1 MTHPLPS
8 DGIAH
13 PRSAAQAMTVDEIM
27 ARLRSEVVGRGG
39 ILPEAAVHP
48 GHAVALPQTIALARW
63 QPAAP
68 RIPVKQAYELSEL
81 LSFSDKDF
89 IDNAYRA
96 VLRRTPDAAGLGHH
110 LTRLRNGQSSK
121 VEVLAALRWS
131 PEGEKEGVHVDG
143 LLAPYLLQKWRRK
156 PVVGPVLGWLQSM
169 ARLSRL
175 SDRQVVLDS
184 AQAREAQELGR
195 IVNLQAEQLEQRIA
209 RMEGVA
215 STNEGLSESLAGRL
229 DSVAA
234 MLGQEIGLLSQQVAR
249 LERQLSASVE
259 RIDSLRID
267 QASNVAALSTVRDE
281 SRQFAE
287 QVGVVSSRLDGM
299 EHVRQQAERFSGQVD
314 AVNARLDEL
323 SGMRVESRQFAEQ
336 VGVVSSRL
344 DGMEHVRQQAERF
357 SDQVDAV
364 NARLDEVSG
373 MRAES
378 RQFAEQVGVVS
389 SRLDGME
396 HVRLQAEKYASQ
408 VEELSARLDLAAD
421 LGYRIDTIG
430 ARLDG
435 MPDVVPVVR
444 LVSERVD
451 LLSGRDATLSAQV
464 EQLASQ
470 LKPLLELDSQAQAK
484 SSEMDALLVAFED
497 AFRGGRQAARAR
509 AEPYLELIRE
519 SGAGSTKAP
528 ILDLASGRGEWLEL
542 LKEGQ
547 LIAQGVDSNR
557 VFAEACRGKG
567 LQVAHDDAAAW
578 LSAFADGSAGAVTAM
593 RLAEYLP
600 LEKLVQILDEGLRVL
615 RPGGLIML
623 HGFNPEGI
631 VLATGPVRHQQP
643 LPAEVM
649 RWLLEARGFYG
660 ARIARP
666 VNVPRD
672 ASVANVAVPRRL
684 SLSSTAVVPFESAQ
698 ATHECAVIA
707 RKLT

>member
-1 MTHPLPS
+1 
-8 DGIAH
+8 
-13 PRSAAQAMTVDEIM
+13 MTVDEIM

-314 AVNARLDEL
+314 AVNARLDE
-323 SGMRVESRQFAEQ
+323 
-336 VGVVSSRL
+336 
-344 DGMEHVRQQAERF
+344 
-357 SDQVDAV
+357 
-364 NARLDEVSG
+364 VSG

-631 VLATGPVRHQQP
+631 VLATGPVRHHQP

-666 VNVPRD
+666 VNAPRD

>member
-8 DGIAH
+8 DGIAY
-13 PRSAAQAMTVDEIM
+13 PRSAVQAMTVDEIM

-39 ILPEAAVHP
+39 TLPEAAVHP
-48 GHAVALPQTIALARW
+48 GHGGTLPQTIALARW

-89 IDNAYRA
+89 IENAYRA

-143 LLAPYLLQKWRRK
+143 LLAPFLLQKWRRR
-156 PVVGPVLGWLQSM
+156 PMVGPVLGWLQSM

-209 RMEGVA
+209 RMEGIA
-215 STNEGLSESLAGRL
+215 STNEGLSGSLAGRL
-229 DSVAA
+229 DSLAA
-234 MLGQEIGLLSQQVAR
+234 MLGQEIGQLSQQVAR
-249 LERQLSASVE
+249 LERQLLASVE

-267 QASNVAALSTVRDE
+267 HASNVAALSMVRDE
-281 SRQFAE
+281 SRQFAGQME
-287 QVGVVSSRLDGM
+287 MVSSRLDGM
-299 EHVRQQAERFSGQVD
+299 EHVRQQAERLPGQVD
-314 AVNARLDEL
+314 AVNARLD
-323 SGMRVESRQFAEQ
+323 
-336 VGVVSSRL
+336 
-344 DGMEHVRQQAERF
+344 GMEHVREQAERLPG
-357 SDQVDAV
+357 QVDAM
-364 NARLDEVSG
+364 NARLDELSG

-396 HVRLQAEKYASQ
+396 HVRLQAEKYTSQ
-408 VEELSARLDLAAD
+408 VEELYARLDVVAD
-421 LGYRIDTIG
+421 LGYRVDTIG

-451 LLSGRDATLSAQV
+451 QLSGMDAALSAQV
-464 EQLASQ
+464 EELAGQ
-470 LKPLLELDSQAQAK
+470 LKPLLELDNQVQAK
-484 SSEMDALLVAFED
+484 SVEMDALLVAFED

-509 AEPYLELIRE
+509 AEPYLELVRE
-519 SGAGSTKAP
+519 SGAGSAEAP

-547 LIAQGVDSNR
+547 LVAQGVDSNR

-593 RLAEYLP
+593 RLADYLP

-631 VLATGPVRHQQP
+631 VLATGPVRHHQP

-672 ASVANVAVPRRL
+672 AGVANVAVPRRL

-698 ATHECAVIA
+698 VLHECAVIA

>member
-299 EHVRQQAERFSGQVD
+299 EHVRQQAERFSG
-314 AVNARLDEL
+314 
-323 SGMRVESRQFAEQ
+323 
-336 VGVVSSRL
+336 
-344 DGMEHVRQQAERF
+344 
-357 SDQVDAV
+357 QVDAV